1 MKKIY
6 YKKSSNKK
14 RVILKTTGIMLCILG
29 ITTFLYTL
37 FPIFLWQIFVSPA
50 LASQN
55 ITAPIPKNILVN
67 SEDFKSL
74 LASEISSTFNGTNY
88 DNASNWFPGATM
100 GNVRSKITSYTMS
113 FPTLNIKNAVVS
125 TVDDNLGEHLVN
137 FQGTAV
143 PPEKGNAVVFGHS
156 TLPSLYKTDDYHT
169 IFANALNLKIGD
181 PILVTINGVTY
192 TYKIF
197 SMTIVEPTDT
207 SVLDQ
212 NVNDSILTI
221 ITCTPPG
228 TVWERLV
235 IGSRLTKI

>member
-6 YKKSSNKK
+6 YKKPFRKK
-14 RVILKTTGIMLCILG
+14 RLILKTTGIILCVLG
-29 ITTFLYTL
+29 ITTFVYTL
-37 FPIFLWQIFVSPA
+37 LPIFLWQIFVSPA

-55 ITAPIPKNILVN
+55 ITAPIPKNIMVQ
-67 SEDFKSL
+67 SENFKNL
-74 LASEISSTFNGTNY
+74 LASEISSTLNGTNY

-100 GNVRSKITSYTMS
+100 GSVKSKITSYTMS
-113 FPTLNIKNAVVS
+113 FPTLNIKNAIVS

-156 TLPSLYKTDDYHT
+156 TLPSLYKPGDYHT

-197 SMTIVEPTDT
+197 AMSIVEPTDT

-212 NVNDSILTI
+212 DVNQSILTV

-235 IGSRLTKI
+235 ISSRLIKI